1 MPLRYSFLRMRNSG
15 GGTGIRTAASGVRKN
30 HGAGEAGHVPVH
42 PPSAISLAALLTW
55 GAFVKLPTGFGAL
68 LASAATGFLPA
79 TAAADEAE
87 CLRFFGAE
95 YAEYRR
101 RTRRF
106 VPFLF

>member
-1 MPLRYSFLRMRNSG
+1 MYRYIRHPLYR
-15 GGTGIRTAASGVRKN
+15 
-30 HGAGEAGHVPVH
+30 
-42 PPSAISLAALLTW
+42 SLLFLTW

-95 YAEYRR
+95 YAEYRK